1 MRCRGDQ
8 EPEQKNNG
16 EQCCTVCKQVE
27 EIEARLHPH
36 CQRTKHMD
44 PTWIPVQNSFFQNP
58 RLHREFGA
66 GVSWR
71 ATPVHI
77 WSHLM
82 HQKPQKDQGATRGI
96 NSTRVCHGFQEILST
111 PMLLIVVRRPLL
123 VHGVTLVAS
132 GFSGRSRASREI
144 RAMIWLAVGLGCCL
158 LRLAH

>member
-1 MRCRGDQ
+1 MRSYNASRGSRARTEKQ
-8 EPEQKNNG
+8 WRTVLHCLQTGGGNRGKVTSTLPEDKAHG
-16 EQCCTVCKQVE
+16 S
-27 EIEARLHPH
+27 
-36 CQRTKHMD
+36 HMD
-44 PTWIPVQNSFFQNP
+44 PSSEQLLPEPQAS
-58 RLHREFGA
+58 HR
-66 GVSWR
+66 
-71 ATPVHI
+71 I
-77 WSHLM
+77 WGWCFLEGNTSSHLM